1 MSVYETEEEQV
12 EAIKKWWKENGTSV
26 VAGLVLGLS
35 GVFGWQAWGSYQE
48 RIGAE
53 ASVGFNQMLTAV
65 QGGDTESA
73 QKQAELLEK
82 NYDGTAYAVFGGLAE
97 ARLMLEG
104 DDRAAAK
111 AKLESVIKQ
120 ADDPS
125 LVRLARL
132 NLARVLLDEGAYDEA
147 SKLVADDA
155 GAFQG
160 EYAVLRGDIALAK
173 GDKAAAAEAY
183 TQAMTED
190 VGDRA
195 LLQMKLDDLAVEQS
209 RG

>member
-12 EAIKKWWKENGTSV
+12 EAIKKWWKENGSSV
-26 VAGLVLGLS
+26 LIGLVLGLS
-35 GVFGWQAWGSYQE
+35 GVFGWQAWGNYKE

-53 ASVGFNQMLTAV
+53 ASVGFSQMLNAV
-65 QGGDTESA
+65 QGTDTESA
-73 QKQAELLEK
+73 LKQAELLEK

-97 ARLMLEG
+97 ARLLLDK
-104 DDRAAAK
+104 DDQAAAK

-120 ADDPS
+120 AQEPS

-132 NLARVLLDEGAYDEA
+132 NLARILLDEGAYDEA
-147 SKLVADDA
+147 SKLVAGDA
-155 GAFQG
+155 GAFKG
-160 EYAVLRGDIALAK
+160 EYTVLRGDIALAN

-183 TQAMTED
+183 TQAMTEE
-190 VGDRA
+190 VGDRG

-209 RG
+209 RS

>member
-35 GVFGWQAWGSYQE
+35 GVFGWQAWGNYQE

-53 ASVGFNQMLTAV
+53 ASVGFNQMLNAV
-65 QGGDTESA
+65 QGADTESA
-73 QKQAELLEK
+73 RKQAELLEK

-120 ADDPS
+120 AEDPT

-132 NLARVLLDEGAYDEA
+132 NLARILLDEGAYDQA
-147 SKLVADDA
+147 SALVASDA
-155 GAFQG
+155 GEFRG
-160 EYAVLRGDIALAK
+160 EYRVIQGDIALAK
-173 GDKAAAAEAY
+173 GDKAAAADAY
-183 TQAMTED
+183 TQAMTES

-195 LLQMKLDDLAVEQS
+195 LLQMKLDDLAVAES

>member
-53 ASVGFNQMLTAV
+53 ASVGFNQMLNAV
-65 QGGDTESA
+65 QGNDTQSA
-73 QKQAELLEK
+73 LKQAELLEK
-82 NYDGTAYAVFGGLAE
+82 NYDGTAYAVFGGLTE
-97 ARLMLEG
+97 ARLMLQE

-120 ADDPS
+120 AQDPS

-132 NLARVLLDEGAYDEA
+132 NLARILLDEGAYDAA
-147 SKLVADDA
+147 SKLVSDDA
-155 GAFQG
+155 GAFKG
-160 EYAVLRGDIALAK
+160 EYTVLRGDIALAK

>member
-26 VAGLVLGLS
+26 LVGLVLGLS
-35 GVFGWQAWGSYQE
+35 GVFGWQAWGNYQE

-53 ASVGFNQMLTAV
+53 ASVGFSQMLNAV
-65 QGGDTESA
+65 QGTDTESA
-73 QKQAELLEK
+73 LKQAELLEK
-82 NYDGTAYAVFGGLAE
+82 NYDGTAYAVFGGLTE
-97 ARLMLEG
+97 ARLLLDK
-104 DDRAAAK
+104 DDQAAAK

-120 ADDPS
+120 AQDPS

-132 NLARVLLDEGAYDEA
+132 NLARILLDEGAYDEA
-147 SKLVADDA
+147 SKLVAGDA
-155 GAFQG
+155 GEFKG
-160 EYAVLRGDIALAK
+160 EYTVLRGDIALAN

-183 TQAMTED
+183 TQAMTEE
-190 VGDRA
+190 VGDRG

-209 RG
+209 RS